1 MSLPKKLKNFNLF
14 NDGHSYMG
22 VVKEITLP
30 KLTTKT
36 EEWRGGGMDIPVD
49 VDMGME
55 KLSVEWT
62 VGGYVAQI
70 LKQYAD
76 QEVGGALLRM
86 TGAIQ
91 QDDTGDVQAV
101 ELIMRGR
108 HTELELGSA
117 KAGEDTDFKIVSS
130 LSYYKL
136 TIDGEELIEI
146 DAMNMVKKIAGNDV
160 LEPFRR
166 ALGI

>member
-1 MSLPKKLKNFNLF
+1 MSLPKKLKNFNIF
-14 NDGHSYMG
+14 NDAHSYQG
-22 VVKEITLP
+22 IAKEITLP

-55 KLSVEWT
+55 KLTAEWT
-62 VGGYVAQI
+62 VGGYVVQV
-70 LKQYAD
+70 LKQYGLTQA
-76 QEVGGALLRM
+76 GGTLLRM

-91 QDDTGDVQAV
+91 QDETGEVQAV
-101 ELIMRGR
+101 EVVMRGR
-108 HTELELGSA
+108 HTEIDMGSA
-117 KAGEDTDFKIVSS
+117 ASGEETEFKVISS
-130 LSYYKL
+130 LTYYKL
-136 TIDGEELIEI
+136 TIAGEELVEI
-146 DAMNMVKKIAGNDV
+146 DAINMVKKIAGNDV

>member
-14 NDGHSYMG
+14 NDGNNYMG
-22 VVKEITLP
+22 VIKEITLP

-49 VDMGME
+49 ADMGME
-55 KLSVEWT
+55 KLTTEWT

-70 LKQYAD
+70 LKQYSLIEA
-76 QEVGGALLRM
+76 GGTLLRM

-91 QDDTGDVQAV
+91 QDDTGEVQTV
-101 ELIMRGR
+101 EVVMRGR
-108 HTELELGSA
+108 HTEIEMGSA
-117 KAGEDTDFKIVSS
+117 QAGEDTEFKVISS
-130 LSYYKL
+130 LTYYKL
-136 TIDGEELIEI
+136 SINGEELVEI
-146 DAMNMVKKIAGNDV
+146 DALNMVKKIAGNDV